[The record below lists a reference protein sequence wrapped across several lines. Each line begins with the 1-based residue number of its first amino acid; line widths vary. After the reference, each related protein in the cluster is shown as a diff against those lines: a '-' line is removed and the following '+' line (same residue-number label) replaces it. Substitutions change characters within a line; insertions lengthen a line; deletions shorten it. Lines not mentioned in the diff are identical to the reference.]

1 MTRRW
6 LASGVVVAT
15 DAAWQRIC
23 RVGRVGRVA
32 SESAAGSGAVVVV
45 VGVACG
51 GTRRAVVSGGSAGG
65 CGRAV
70 VKSGSS
76 ADGGDTASE
85 RWLGCCRRRAVT
97 R

>member
-32 SESAAGSGAVVVV
+32 SESVAGGGAVVVV
-45 VGVACG
+45 VGVAYGSTRVAGLRG
-51 GTRRAVVSGGSAGG
+51 GSVSGS
-65 CGRAV
+65 GRVAQ
-70 VKSGSS
+70 
-76 ADGGDTASE
+76 
-85 RWLGCCRRRAVT
+85 RW
-97 R
+97 